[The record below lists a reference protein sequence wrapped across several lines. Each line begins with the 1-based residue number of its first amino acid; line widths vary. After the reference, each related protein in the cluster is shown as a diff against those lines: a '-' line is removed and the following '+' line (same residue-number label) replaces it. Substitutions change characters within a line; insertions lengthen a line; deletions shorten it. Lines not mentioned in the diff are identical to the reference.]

1 MNRDGFTLVE
11 IVVVLVVLGIVAAVS
26 VPAFAGLGAE
36 SPLASGAAD
45 VQRLLLTARERAIVL
60 GEQTVL
66 TYNPATGHYEV
77 HVSRGSGSP
86 VLASGQIL
94 LPDGVRATGTE
105 STMRFAFDPQGGGA
119 GPALTLADPAG
130 QRLLVLVD
138 RWTGEARVTR

>member
-11 IVVVLVVLGIVAAVS
+11 IVVVLIVLGIVAAVS

-66 TYNPATGHYEV
+66 TYDPTTGRYEV
-77 HVSRGSGSP
+77 RVSRGSGSP
-86 VLASGQIL
+86 VLASGQVL
-94 LPDGVRATGTE
+94 LPDGVRATRTQ
-105 STMRFAFDPQGGGA
+105 SPLRFTFDPQGGGS

-130 QRLLVLVD
+130 RRLLLLVD